1 MDPRS
6 KFGVMSELVP
16 KGLVDELSI
25 PRPIGIWWLQPT
37 EGSTEYRVIGR
48 TVVERMDVTRVDDIE
63 HLMMHPDLA
72 KSFSCMSTLGKSINA
87 KLREYDFAG
96 SRLFRISDDDN
107 KILAHAVA
115 CASPVRLGKTVP
127 VPVSSIVASPSR
139 TVIKNA
145 TEEFKEALRKPVN
158 DPLYHRK
165 EDTKNLISG
174 VALYVFGR
182 LKARGCDEI
191 DAYTAV
197 IEIDPVLAGAGQ
209 IPEPASDGD
218 AVSGEDPY
226 PFPTPENFGEPND
239 EDVEYIRLTPGSL
252 EARVFSTPLGS
263 SDSTHL
269 AQRAEDVHQ
278 EILRKLAITVS
289 LSSNFETY
297 YNKFADLV
305 LITPGQKTPSHILE
319 IKSITSENL
328 ETQLSKGVIQLAR
341 RQYAHRGASIK
352 YHLVVEQS
360 EKRVPSYLSAII
372 SRMDIQL
379 HLFNNSV
386 EGQDSCQ
393 SLYLS
398 IRT

>member
-1 MDPRS
+1 
-6 KFGVMSELVP
+6 MSELVP

-25 PRPIGIWWLQPT
+25 PRPISIWWLQPA

-48 TVVERMDVTRVDDIE
+48 TVVERMDVTRIDDVE

-72 KSFSCMSTLGKSINA
+72 KSFGCMSTMGKSINA
-87 KLREYDFAG
+87 SLREYDFAG

-115 CASPVRLGKTVP
+115 CASPVRLGKTIPMP
-127 VPVSSIVASPSR
+127 VPSIVASPQR
-139 TVIKNA
+139 MLIKDA
-145 TEEFKEALRKPVN
+145 SEEFKEALRKPVN

-165 EDTKNLISG
+165 EDTKNIISG

-182 LKARGCDEI
+182 LKTRGYDEI
-191 DAYTAV
+191 EAYAAV
-197 IEIDPVLAGAGQ
+197 IEIDPVMAGAGQ
-209 IPEPASDGD
+209 IQEPASKVI
-218 AVSGEDPY
+218 ADPDVRKQFS
-226 PFPTPENFGEPND
+226 PAPADFGEPND
-239 EDVEYIRLTPGSL
+239 EDVDYIKLTPGSL

-263 SDSTHL
+263 SDFTHL

-278 EILRKLAITVS
+278 EILRKLAMTVS
-289 LSSNFETY
+289 SSSNFETY

-305 LITPGQKTPSHILE
+305 LMNPGQKTPSHILE

-372 SRMDIQL
+372 RRMDIQL
-379 HLFNNSV
+379 HLFNNSL